1 MFCPKCGS
9 EVQEGSS
16 FCGKCGA
23 PVGAAPT
30 QKGAEGGAAG
40 AAASSAP
47 APKKS
52 GARIGIVVAAV
63 VVVLLAVVGFATN
76 GFGLGGVQPKEAV
89 DVLAASQDSP
99 AEGSGEGAEGA
110 GEDAANGNAGGQS
123 AAAEATVK
131 SAVEAYTW
139 DELSQI
145 SAEIAAAGDEA
156 AGIEVAKKYNLCTPD
171 GKLDG
176 TQVKSVTLTDGTQ
189 TAVQIV
195 GFNHDDKTAGGKAG
209 ITFLFGD
216 ALAKAPMVNGE
227 DSSGGW
233 ENSSMRSYLS
243 GDTLMRLPEDLRAA
257 IVPVDKS
264 TNNDGVPASP
274 ESSLSCVT
282 TTSDLLWLPS
292 QNELYG
298 SDPYGDGVR
307 WFDGYGHYSDD
318 MSDEEIN
325 ALLNDVLDA
334 EGAEY
339 QYFKESSV
347 GEVEEN
353 GIYLSEGKE
362 ALIRNYE
369 GEPISW
375 WTRTPYLAW
384 EVSWCCVNNY
394 GGPSYS
400 GVDNSEGVVPGFCI

>member
-89 DVLAASQDSP
+89 DVPVAAQ
-99 AEGSGEGAEGA
+99 GTQTGGEEASADNGDAPSADDQATTA
-110 GEDAANGNAGGQS
+110 G
-123 AAAEATVK
+123 ATVK

-189 TAVQIV
+189 T
-195 GFNHDDKTAGGKAG
+195 TCR
-209 ITFLFGD
+209 
-216 ALAKAPMVNGE
+216 
-227 DSSGGW
+227 SS
-233 ENSSMRSYLS
+233 
-243 GDTLMRLPEDLRAA
+243 
-257 IVPVDKS
+257 
-264 TNNDGVPASP
+264 AS
-274 ESSLSCVT
+274 T
-282 TTSDLLWLPS
+282 TTIKPTAARLASRLSLVMPS
-292 QNELYG
+292 
-298 SDPYGDGVR
+298 PR
-307 WFDGYGHYSDD
+307 C
-318 MSDEEIN
+318 
-325 ALLNDVLDA
+325 
-334 EGAEY
+334 
-339 QYFKESSV
+339 
-347 GEVEEN
+347 
-353 GIYLSEGKE
+353 
-362 ALIRNYE
+362 R
-369 GEPISW
+369 
-375 WTRTPYLAW
+375 
-384 EVSWCCVNNY
+384 
-394 GGPSYS
+394 
-400 GVDNSEGVVPGFCI
+400 